1 MIRKSSTPKL
11 GLVEMAG
18 LILTIFEKN
27 EYCANQIAAVL
38 ELINH
43 RLEEYQNLESIHFEN
58 INGKVKESSAFE
70 EAANLSAESRAS
82 QPARGLCMVR

>member
-27 EYCANQIAAVL
+27 EYCANQISAVL

-43 RLEEYQNLESIHFEN
+43 RFEEYRNLEPIHFEN
-58 INGKVKESSAFE
+58 INGKVKEIRAFE
-70 EAANLSAESRAS
+70 EAALNKHLLEY
-82 QPARGLCMVR
+82 LKL

>member
-43 RLEEYQNLESIHFEN
+43 RLEEYRNLEPIHFEN
-58 INGKVKESSAFE
+58 INGKVKEIRVFE
-70 EAANLSAESRAS
+70 EAALNKHLLEY
-82 QPARGLCMVR
+82 LKL